1 MNNTRPVQVP
11 DNVEELLTPRI
22 ADEDNK
28 THIPQPSLDLG
39 DLDFDKEG
47 ESYVKNSLNAMPEEI
62 EKLRTKYY
70 ETLPAKLATA
80 RELARGI
87 REPTKA
93 ELENPPP
100 TEVEL
105 RAERSKKER
114 RWRDDLE
121 GWEIVKPSANPSWDE
136 RFRNVL
142 RIFIDP
148 QDESEVDHTNPS

>member
-1 MNNTRPVQVP
+1 MSHTRPIHIP
-11 DNVEELLTPRI
+11 DNVEELLTSSKD
-22 ADEDNK
+22 DE
-28 THIPQPSLDLG
+28 TQTPQPSPDLG

-47 ESYVKNSLNAMPEEI
+47 ESYVKTSLNSMPEEI
-62 EKLRTKYY
+62 ETLRTKYY
-70 ETLPAKLATA
+70 EALPAKLATA

-121 GWEIVKPSANPSWDE
+121 GWEIIKPSSNPLWDE
-136 RFRNVL
+136 RLRNAL
-142 RIFIDP
+142 RIFADP
-148 QDESEVDHTNPS
+148 PLDEKEVDHTKSS